1 MLASTL
7 EVIGY
12 RVKPLQRN
20 SVDYALLSYMAFGIT
35 PKHVQE
41 ATYENLPAED
51 ILIIGMETARKV
63 GWDVGYISASGFIAY
78 GRMSMS
84 SWGQEVTVKVEPGK
98 MVVKS
103 RSTGSELFDLG
114 KNKRNVQAFLT
125 TFDEQRAA
133 LAPEEI
139 AQMKS
144 TLSFP
149 EDDLLHQPPQTA
161 HEKVKDFF
169 SIFIPT
175 RGFFVTPLLIDIN
188 LVVFLLMVAT
198 GVNFFLPDGESLLN
212 WGANFRPAIA
222 EREVWRLLTC
232 CFIHIGV
239 IHLVM
244 NMYALLYIG
253 MLLEPRIGVTRFLTA
268 YLLTGI
274 AASVVSVWWHPFT
287 ISAGASGAIFGMYGV
302 FLAMLT
308 TNLIERAERNVFL
321 TSILVFVGYNLL
333 NGLKGGVDNAAHIGG
348 LLSGLLI
355 GYAFHP
361 SLTEIESK
369 SLKYMTAG
377 GLTVVVIVATLFTIS
392 KLPPGDFQTYEE
404 KMTTFASYEQMAL
417 EVYSRSA
424 ETPREELVTELR
436 NRGIYYW
443 KECLRIV
450 DEMNALDL
458 PEPAQQQ
465 NWRLQQYCK
474 LRIQSYE
481 LMSKALE
488 EGKDLQLDLPEL
500 KTMNDQIESIVKE
513 ISKAAG
519 K

>member
-1 MLASTL
+1 LWRKTFATEL
-7 EVIGY
+7 RRLRIIE
-12 RVKPLQRN
+12 
-20 SVDYALLSYMAFGIT
+20 YMAFGIS

-51 ILIIGMETARKV
+51 ILIIGIETARKL
-63 GWDVGYISASGFIAY
+63 GWDVGYTSASGFIAY
-78 GRMSMS
+78 GRMSMA
-84 SWGQEVTVKVEPGK
+84 SWGQEVTVKVEPGRL
-98 MVVKS
+98 VVKS

-114 KNKRNVQAFLT
+114 KNKRNVQAFLA
-125 TFDEQRAA
+125 TFDEQRVA
-133 LAPEEI
+133 LTAEDI
-139 AQMKS
+139 AQKKS
-144 TLSFP
+144 ALSFP
-149 EDDLLHQPPQTA
+149 EEDRLNQPPQSA

-188 LVVFLLMVAT
+188 LVVFVLMVAS
-198 GVNFFLPDGESLLN
+198 GVNFFLPDGQSLLN

-222 EREVWRLLTC
+222 DREVWRLFTC
-232 CFIHIGV
+232 CFIHIGI
-239 IHLVM
+239 IHLLM

-253 MLLEPRIGVTRFLTA
+253 MLLEPRIGLTRFLTA
-268 YLLTGI
+268 YVLTGI

-348 LLSGLLI
+348 LLSGMLI

-369 SLKYMTAG
+369 SLKFMTAG

-392 KLPPGDFQTYEE
+392 KLPPGDFQSYED
-404 KMTTFASYEQMAL
+404 KMKTFASYEEMAL
-417 EVYSRSA
+417 EVYTRSA
-424 ETPREELVTELR
+424 ETPKEELIIELR

-443 KECLRIV
+443 KECLRVI
-450 DEMNALDL
+450 DEMNGLELTDA
-458 PEPAQQQ
+458 AQQQ
-465 NWRLQQYCK
+465 NWRLKQYCE
-474 LRIQSYE
+474 LRIESYE
-481 LMSKALE
+481 MISKALE
-488 EGKDLQLDLPEL
+488 QGKDLQVDLPEL
-500 KTMNDQIESIVKE
+500 NALNKKIENIVNE